1 MLTAAFVTLWIAVL
15 LGCLLAVLYLRT
27 EGAAAPWPLAALHG
41 LVAVGGLFCL
51 ALALRGPLRGVEQG
65 TASFGIIAV
74 TLIGSA
80 ALIGVGS
87 LVAHLLKRRLSGI
100 LIGIHATLAVGGFVI
115 LAAYVF
121 LG

>member
-1 MLTAAFVTLWIAVL
+1 MLTTTFVILGIAVL
-15 LGCLLAVLYLRT
+15 LGSLLAVLYLRT

-41 LVAVGGLFCL
+41 LVAIGGLFCL

-87 LVAHLLKRRLSGI
+87 LVTHLLRSEERR
-100 LIGIHATLAVGGFVI
+100 VGK
-115 LAAYVF
+115 
-121 LG
+121 

>member
-1 MLTAAFVTLWIAVL
+1 MLTTAFVILGIAVL
-15 LGCLLAVLYLRT
+15 LGSLLAVLYLRT

-41 LVAVGGLFCL
+41 LVAIGGLFCL

-87 LVAHLLKRRLSGI
+87 LVMHLLKRRLPGI
-100 LIGIHATLAVGGFVI
+100 LIGVHATLAVGGFAI
-115 LAAYVF
+115 LAAYV
-121 LG
+121 LVG